1 MEKLVYRFKALS
13 DETRFK
19 LFLLLSEE
27 QLCVGGLAKV
37 LGISESAVSQHLKIL
52 KNADL
57 IKGEKVG
64 YFTHYKVQKEI
75 LNEIK
80 AVIEQLANGVDLKE
94 QKRILGIGKVSC
106 ESQCKKNSKGCGE

>member
-1 MEKLVYRFKALS
+1 MEKLVKRFKALS

-19 LFLLLSEE
+19 LFLLLSEK
-27 QLCVGGLAKV
+27 QLCVGGLAEV
-37 LGISESAVSQHLKIL
+37 LGISKPAVSQHLKVL

-75 LNEIK
+75 LLEIK
-80 AVIEQLANGVDLKE
+80 AVIEELAEGVKIEE
-94 QKRILGIGKVSC
+94 QRKSLGIDNANCG
-106 ESQCKKNSKGCGE
+106 SQCKKNIEKCGE

>member
-19 LFLLLSEE
+19 LFLLLSEK

-37 LGISESAVSQHLKIL
+37 LGISESAVSQHLKVL

-64 YFTHYKVQKEI
+64 YYTHYKVQKEI
-75 LNEIK
+75 LLELK
-80 AVIEQLANGVDLKE
+80 AVIEQLANGVKLEE
-94 QKRILGIGKVSC
+94 QRKVLGINNATC
-106 ESQCKKNSKGCGE
+106 ASQCKKNGKGCGE